1 MFLDFDGV
9 ILESVSVKTQA
20 FADLYAPHGQDVVA
34 RVLDLHRRHG
44 GISRLVKIRTAH
56 KDFLGI
62 DLSDDALAHL
72 ANDYARRVVNHV
84 IACPWVPGAQDFLE
98 RHRGKTAL
106 FVVSGT
112 PEKELRYIVEQR
124 GMTRY
129 FNGVYG
135 SPMLKDRI
143 INDVMA
149 ENGLHK
155 NRAVMIGDAMTDY
168 DAARKTGLRFIGRVA
183 PGDRNPFPKGTEV
196 VADLSNVGI

>member
-1 MFLDFDGV
+1 
-9 ILESVSVKTQA
+9 
-20 FADLYAPHGQDVVA
+20 
-34 RVLDLHRRHG
+34 
-44 GISRLVKIRTAH
+44 LVKIRTAH

-124 GMTRY
+124 SMTRY

-149 ENGLHK
+149 ENGLPR

-183 PGDRNPFPKGTEV
+183 PGERNPFPKGTEV